1 MSPPIV
7 IFLSI
12 SLFMSLNICFIY
24 LGALILG
31 ACIFNMC
38 YICLYWLLYQSL
50 FLCNMSIAF
59 PGFFSLS
66 FAWISFSI
74 LFFQFL
80 RPPVFWTFTVK
91 CIGVSHFLKSLDWTF
106 CGSFQSGK
114 SCFSILWTILHGT
127 HHNFILSSITFQKFY
142 FLDSKLIKLTLFSDV
157 VLLFSIYHFFL
168 LFWASEI
175 FCPFSKLF
183 WSLTPS

>member
-1 MSPPIV
+1 MSSLLRRQEALAYLTISSLGIESWFSHDFPFCIRR
-7 IFLSI
+7 FCSI
-12 SLFMSLNICFIY
+12 IQVSVSLLRRLMPLGCF
-24 LGALILG
+24 
-31 ACIFNMC
+31 
-38 YICLYWLLYQSL
+38 
-50 FLCNMSIAF
+50 
-59 PGFFSLS
+59 
-66 FAWISFSI
+66 I

-168 LFWASEI
+168 LF
-175 FCPFSKLF
+175 
-183 WSLTPS
+183 